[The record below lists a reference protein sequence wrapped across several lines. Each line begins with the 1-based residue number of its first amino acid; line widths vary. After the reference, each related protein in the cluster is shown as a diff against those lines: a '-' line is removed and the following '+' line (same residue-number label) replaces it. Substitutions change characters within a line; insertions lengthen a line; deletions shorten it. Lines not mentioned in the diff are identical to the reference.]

1 MIHHNHG
8 CCRSVI
14 LLMGIFFAC
23 LRASAQDPN
32 NQAALGIQSPLPV
45 AALATAPYK
54 FDLSFKTDSIE
65 DVNFA
70 DRGIVL
76 ATSSLKP
83 GPDGVCRLTLVEA
96 QQAAGGASNPL
107 VRLAQLSVE
116 VAKQHREGVQGL
128 YYPNIGTQVANLH
141 LNKQTGQVLTVQHP
155 LTGMIVSVPVN
166 IFAKN
171 QTDFNVGVAQPVTPL
186 LSVYQLVK
194 IARADENI
202 AKAKAGI
209 PVAETARN
217 VEKNFFDLLVAQREL
232 TSAEAD
238 AKKIQAKWL
247 TASNSG
253 TPIASTAQETDM
265 LGAEK
270 AVLLATS
277 KVKDLT
283 ASLDGMV
290 GLPEGTGLE
299 LVPPEPLVE
308 NITLNE
314 ATEKATANPEVIEA
328 EQTAIKAHA
337 GLALTKLTYVPT
349 VAILGGYANQNV
361 INDRILPKDFGYIG
375 FIATFTLFDGFKRE
389 HTVKEVKAQS
399 EMADLGVQ
407 LTKAKVAAGVKSS
420 YLELDRSRQLY
431 QLARRMVSATQV
443 VEASYKPD
451 DPEVD
456 SARAKM
462 EADMFRA
469 ELEYRQA
476 YAKLKAL
483 IGAQ

>member
-1 MIHHNHG
+1 MIHHSRG
-8 CCRSVI
+8 WCRNVI

-23 LRASAQDPN
+23 RGASAQDASDR
-32 NQAALGIQSPLPV
+32 AALGIQSSLPV
-45 AALATAPYK
+45 AALTSAPYK
-54 FDLSFKTDSIE
+54 FDLSIKTNSLE
-65 DVNFA
+65 KVNFG

-76 ATSSLKP
+76 ATTTLTP
-83 GPDGVCRLTLVEA
+83 GPDGVCRLTLEEA
-96 QQAAGGASNPL
+96 QQAAGGVSNPL

-116 VAKQHREGVQGL
+116 VAKQHRQGVQGL
-128 YYPNIGTQVANLH
+128 YYPNIGTQLANLH
-141 LNKQTGQVLTVQHP
+141 YNKQTGQIIGTRLGVQIP
-155 LTGMIVSVPVN
+155 IN
-166 IFAKN
+166 IFLKN
-171 QTDFNVGVAQPVTPL
+171 QTDFNIGVTQPVTPL
-186 LSVYQLVK
+186 LSIYQLVK

-202 AKAKAGI
+202 AKAKAGM

-238 AKKIQAKWL
+238 GKKIQAKWL

-253 TPIASTAQETDM
+253 TPITSTAQETDM
-265 LGAEK
+265 LSAEK
-270 AVLLATS
+270 AVVLATS
-277 KVKDLT
+277 KVKELT
-283 ASLDGMV
+283 ASLNGMV
-290 GLPEGTGLE
+290 GLPEGTRLE

-308 NITLNE
+308 NISLNE
-314 ATEKATANPEVIEA
+314 AVDKVVANPEVIEA

-337 GLALTKLTYVPT
+337 GLALTKLTFVPT
-349 VAILGGYANQNV
+349 VAIIGGYANQSV
-361 INDRILPKDFGYIG
+361 INGRVLPKDFSYIG

-420 YLELDRSRQLY
+420 YMELDRSRQLY

-451 DPEVD
+451 DPEVE

-483 IGAQ
+483 MGAQ

>member
-1 MIHHNHG
+1 M
-8 CCRSVI
+8 RSVVSSTT
-14 LLMGIFFAC
+14 FFRRSIY
-23 LRASAQDPN
+23 LKLEASDDSSQSRLVPQCNSVDGATFRLPGSFAT
-32 NQAALGIQSPLPV
+32 AALK
-45 AALATAPYK
+45 A
-54 FDLSFKTDSIE
+54 
-65 DVNFA
+65 
-70 DRGIVL
+70 
-76 ATSSLKP
+76 
-83 GPDGVCRLTLVEA
+83 GPDGVCRLTLEEA
-96 QQAAGGASNPL
+96 QQVAGGAGSPL

-116 VAKQHREGVQGL
+116 VAKQHRQGVQGL
-128 YYPNIGTQVANLH
+128 YFPNVSTQLANLH
-141 LNKQTGQVLTVQHP
+141 LNKQTGQVLTVQRP
-155 LTGMIVSVPVN
+155 LVGTIVSVPVN

-186 LSVYQLVK
+186 LSIYQLVK

-202 AKAKAGI
+202 AKAKAGM

-238 AKKIQAKWL
+238 VKKGQAKWL

-253 TPIASTAQETDM
+253 TPVFSTAQETDM

-270 AVLLATS
+270 AVVLATS
-277 KVKDLT
+277 KVKELT
-283 ASLDGMV
+283 TSLNGMV
-290 GLPEGTGLE
+290 GLPEGTKLE

-308 NITLNE
+308 NISMNE
-314 ATEKATANPEVIEA
+314 ATEKAAANAEVIEA
-328 EQTAIKAHA
+328 EQTAVKAHA

-349 VAILGGYANQNV
+349 VAIIGGYANQNA
-361 INDRILPKDFGYIG
+361 ISDRVLPKDFSYIG

-431 QLARRMVSATQV
+431 QLARRMVSTTQV
-443 VEASYKPD
+443 VEASYKRD
-451 DPEVD
+451 DPEVE

-483 IGAQ
+483 MGAQ